1 MNLQVTFISTGYI
14 VVMDNK
20 NHFCRMQNTKALLR
34 ETLRLLVEICYETVN
49 YELLLPSISSD
60 WHQHWKLRELHDTLL
75 DFRFKKKTHI
85 CREKI
90 GYFCR

>member
-1 MNLQVTFISTGYI
+1 
-14 VVMDNK
+14 
-20 NHFCRMQNTKALLR
+20 MQKAPKMGLNAKTLLR

-49 YELLLPSISSD
+49 YELLLPLISSD

-75 DFRFKKKTHI
+75 DFRFKEKIHI
-85 CREKI
+85 CSEKI